1 ITPLA
6 PISTFPLSLHDALPI
21 FGTGAHRPR
30 WCGWQRRV
38 RAWNAHLAKKA
49 RMCSG
54 TQAYPSVSSP
64 TPGRTLLTR
73 CGAFRTRV
81 VTVSMLSPKNLWPVA
96 NLRRVSVVQHN
107 AAETSEQQ
115 GVLGVAQPRCGG
127 RPHRG
132 YRQAAP
138 RDGELGHRGA
148 VLDGLPG
155 TTKVP

>member
-81 VTVSMLSPKNLWPVA
+81 VTVRSEE
-96 NLRRVSVVQHN
+96 H
-107 AAETSEQQ
+107 TSELQSRFDL
-115 GVLGVAQPRCGG
+115 VCRL
-127 RPHRG
+127 
-132 YRQAAP
+132 
-138 RDGELGHRGA
+138 L
-148 VLDGLPG
+148 L
-155 TTKVP
+155 